1 MNQVV
6 SNCLILTSLLL
17 LPGSLVQAQT
27 ANPPKARYEMN
38 IGTVTGVG
46 GMSGGINSAM
56 SMMFGGKNKP
66 NHTLEL
72 RLGSRLA
79 PTGGS
84 ASADHFPS
92 AGSKLGKSLPLLTSA
107 RTIAEPSGRM
117 PEQFERPQGRL
128 LLFWGCGARAA
139 PGQPVVIDFARVA
152 AGQMPPGLFSTRVP
166 VETGP
171 TMTNSTT
178 YGHWPNQKSAKMP
191 DSNASLLGEH
201 RVAGNYT
208 PEMKFTLNQDFMGP
222 LNARSSSGPGGAT
235 NLSWNSVP
243 AATGY
248 YAWAM
253 GGKMTGEKMGDMVWW
268 SSSMSRDFGAGLWDW
283 LSPATVQR
291 LIADKTVM
299 PPTQTSCAIPAEV
312 KAAAPQFMMGN
323 LTAFGPEANF
333 AYPPKPETGVW
344 NPEWTARARY
354 RSTTS
359 LLMGEGVGGMG
370 SMGDLSGDDR
380 SGPPQEKPC
389 KPSLMGALLGNGC

>member
-1 MNQVV
+1 MNHIAAR
-6 SNCLILTSLLL
+6 SIMLTTLLL
-17 LPGSLVQAQT
+17 VSSNLTQAQSAKPPT
-27 ANPPKARYEMN
+27 AQYQMD
-38 IGTVTGVG
+38 IGTVTGFG
-46 GMSGGINSAM
+46 GMTGGLGSAM
-56 SMMFGGKNKP
+56 SMMFGGRNKP
-66 NHTLEL
+66 NHMLEL

-79 PTGGS
+79 PTGG
-84 ASADHFPS
+84 APSADHFPN
-92 AGSKLGKSLPLLTSA
+92 AGSKLGKSLPLLTPTRA
-107 RTIAEPSGRM
+107 TAEPAGRM

-128 LLFWGCGARAA
+128 LLFWGCGAKAG
-139 PGQPVVIDFARVA
+139 PGQPVVIDFATVA

-171 TMTNSTT
+171 TMDNSKT
-178 YGHWPNQKSAKMP
+178 YGHWPNQKSGKMP
-191 DSNASLLGEH
+191 DSNASILGEH

-208 PEMKFTLNQDFMGP
+208 PEMKFTLTQDFMGP
-222 LNARSSSGPGGAT
+222 LNARSSDATGGAT
-235 NLSWNSVP
+235 NLQWNSVP

-299 PPTQTSCAIPAEV
+299 PPSQTSCTIPAEV

-333 AYPPKPETGVW
+333 AYPPKPEKGVW

-359 LLMGEGVGGMG
+359 LLMGEGMGGMG
-370 SMGDLSGDDR
+370 DMSSDDR
-380 SGPPQEKPC
+380 SERSPKKPC
-389 KPSLMGALLGNGC
+389 KPSIMGTLLGNGC

>member
-1 MNQVV
+1 MNHIAAR
-6 SNCLILTSLLL
+6 SIMLTTLLL
-17 LPGSLVQAQT
+17 VSSNLTQAQS
-27 ANPPKARYEMN
+27 ANPPQARYEMD
-38 IGTVTGVG
+38 IGTVTGFG
-46 GMSGGINSAM
+46 GMTGGLGSAM

-66 NHTLEL
+66 NHMLEL

-79 PTGGS
+79 PAGG
-84 ASADHFPS
+84 APSADHFPN
-92 AGSKLGKSLPLLTSA
+92 AGSKLGKSLPLLTPA
-107 RTIAEPSGRM
+107 RETAEPSGRM

-128 LLFWGCGARAA
+128 LLFWGCGAKAG

-171 TMTNSTT
+171 TMDNSTT
-178 YGHWPNQKSAKMP
+178 YGHWPNQKSGKMP
-191 DSNASLLGEH
+191 DSSASILGEH

-208 PEMKFTLNQDFMGP
+208 PEMKFTLTQDFMGP
-222 LNARSSSGPGGAT
+222 LNASSSSGPGGAT

-243 AATGY
+243 TATGY

-283 LSPATVQR
+283 LSPATVRR

-299 PPTQTSCAIPAEV
+299 PPTQTSCTIPAEV

-333 AYPPKPETGVW
+333 AYPPKPEKGAW
-344 NPEWTARARY
+344 KPEWTARARY

-359 LLMGEGVGGMG
+359 LLMGEGMGGMG
-370 SMGDLSGDDR
+370 DMSSDDR
-380 SGPPQEKPC
+380 NERLQKKPC
-389 KPSLMGALLGNGC
+389 KPSLMGALLGKGC

>member
-1 MNQVV
+1 MNHIAAR
-6 SNCLILTSLLL
+6 SIMLATLLL
-17 LPGSLVQAQT
+17 VSSNLTQAQT
-27 ANPPKARYEMN
+27 ANPPTARYEMD
-38 IGTVTGVG
+38 IGTVTGFG
-46 GMSGGINSAM
+46 GMTGGIGSAM

-66 NHTLEL
+66 SHMLEL

-79 PTGGS
+79 PTDG
-84 ASADHFPS
+84 APNADHFPD
-92 AGSKLGKSLPLLTSA
+92 AALKLGKSLPLVTPAASTA
-107 RTIAEPSGRM
+107 TPSDYRM
-117 PEQFERPQGRL
+117 PENFERPQGRL
-128 LLFWGCGARAA
+128 LLFWGCGAKAG
-139 PGQPVVIDFARVA
+139 PGQPVVIDFAKVA
-152 AGQMPPGLFSTRVP
+152 AGQMPPDLFSSRVP

-171 TMTNSTT
+171 TMSNSKT
-178 YGHWPNQKSAKMP
+178 YGHWPNQKSGKMP

-208 PEMKFTLNQDFMGP
+208 PEMKFTLTQDFMGP
-222 LNARSSSGPGGAT
+222 LNAQSSSVAGGAT
-235 NLSWNSVP
+235 NLNWNSVP

-253 GGKMTGEKMGDMVWW
+253 GGKMTGNKMGDMVWW

-299 PPTQTSCAIPAEV
+299 PPSQTSCTIPAEV
-312 KAAAPQFMMGN
+312 TAAAPQFMMGN

-333 AYPPKPETGVW
+333 AYPPRSATGPW

-359 LLMGEGVGGMG
+359 LLMGEGMAGMG
-370 SMGDLSGDDR
+370 GLSGNDEHQQ
-380 SGPPQEKPC
+380 PKKKPC
-389 KPSLMGALLGNGC
+389 KPSLMGALIGKGC

>member
-1 MNQVV
+1 MNSIV
-6 SNCLILTSLLL
+6 STSILMTSLLL
-17 LPGSLVQAQT
+17 VSGSVTQAQT
-27 ANPPKARYEMN
+27 ASPPKAQYEMD
-38 IGTVTGVG
+38 IGTVTGFG
-46 GMSGGINSAM
+46 GMTGGMGNAI
-56 SMMFGGKNKP
+56 SMLFGGKGKP
-66 NHTLEL
+66 SHMLEL

-79 PTGGS
+79 PSGG
-84 ASADHFPS
+84 APSADHFPGP
-92 AGSKLGKSLPLLTSA
+92 ALKLGKSLPLTTPMAS
-107 RTIAEPSGRM
+107 TPEPSNRM

-128 LLFWGCGARAA
+128 LLFWGCGAQAG
-139 PGQPVVIDFARVA
+139 PGQPVVIDFARIA
-152 AGQMPPGLFSTRVP
+152 AGQMPPDLFSARVP

-171 TMTNSTT
+171 IMANSRT

-191 DSNASLLGEH
+191 DGNASIVGEH

-208 PEMKFTLNQDFMGP
+208 PEMKFALTQDFMGP
-222 LNARSSSGPGGAT
+222 LNAQSSSTAAGAI
-235 NLSWNSVP
+235 NLAWNSVS

-248 YAWAM
+248 YAWTM

-299 PPTQTSCAIPAEV
+299 PPTQTSCTIPAEV
-312 KAAAPQFMMGN
+312 RAAAPQFMMGN

-333 AYPPKPETGVW
+333 AYPPRPATGVW

-359 LLMGEGVGGMG
+359 LLIGEGMGAMGEM
-370 SMGDLSGDDR
+370 SGNDESDQPR
-380 SGPPQEKPC
+380 RKPC
-389 KPSLMGALLGNGC
+389 KPSLMGAVLGKTC

>member
-1 MNQVV
+1 MNHIAAR
-6 SNCLILTSLLL
+6 SIMLTTLLL
-17 LPGSLVQAQT
+17 VSSNLTQAQSAKPPT
-27 ANPPKARYEMN
+27 AQYQMD
-38 IGTVTGVG
+38 IGTVTGFG
-46 GMSGGINSAM
+46 GMTGGLGSAM

-66 NHTLEL
+66 NHMLEL

-79 PTGGS
+79 PTGG
-84 ASADHFPS
+84 APSADHFPN
-92 AGSKLGKSLPLLTSA
+92 AGSKLGKSLPLLTPTRA
-107 RTIAEPSGRM
+107 TAEPSGRM

-128 LLFWGCGARAA
+128 LLFWGCGAKAG

-171 TMTNSTT
+171 TMDNSKT
-178 YGHWPNQKSAKMP
+178 YGHWPNQKSGKMP
-191 DSNASLLGEH
+191 DSNASILGEH

-208 PEMKFTLNQDFMGP
+208 PEMKFTLTQDFMGP
-222 LNARSSSGPGGAT
+222 LNARSSDATGGAT
-235 NLSWNSVP
+235 NLQWNSVP

-253 GGKMTGEKMGDMVWW
+253 GGKMTGEKMGDMVWC

-299 PPTQTSCAIPAEV
+299 PPSQTSCTIPAEV

-333 AYPPKPETGVW
+333 AYPPKPEKGVW

-359 LLMGEGVGGMG
+359 LLMGEGMGGMG
-370 SMGDLSGDDR
+370 DMSSDDR
-380 SGPPQEKPC
+380 SERSPKKPC
-389 KPSLMGALLGNGC
+389 KPSIMGTLLGNGC

>member
-1 MNQVV
+1 MNHIAAR
-6 SNCLILTSLLL
+6 SITLATLLL
-17 LPGSLVQAQT
+17 VSSNLTQAQT
-27 ANPPKARYEMN
+27 ANPPKAQYQMD
-38 IGTVTGVG
+38 IGTVTGFG
-46 GMSGGINSAM
+46 GMTGGLGSAM

-66 NHTLEL
+66 NHMLEL

-79 PTGGS
+79 PTAG
-84 ASADHFPS
+84 APSADHFPN
-92 AGSKLGKSLPLLTSA
+92 AGSKLGKSLPLLTPT
-107 RTIAEPSGRM
+107 RTTAEPSGRM

-128 LLFWGCGARAA
+128 LLFWGCGAKAG

-152 AGQMPPGLFSTRVP
+152 AGQMPPNLFSTRVP

-171 TMTNSTT
+171 TMDNSKT
-178 YGHWPNQKSAKMP
+178 YGQWPNQKSGKMP
-191 DSNASLLGEH
+191 DSNASIVGEH

-208 PEMKFTLNQDFMGP
+208 PEMKFTLSQDFMGP
-222 LNARSSSGPGGAT
+222 LNASSSSGPGGAT

-283 LSPATVQR
+283 LSPATVRR

-299 PPTQTSCAIPAEV
+299 PPTQTSCTIPAEV

-333 AYPPKPETGVW
+333 AYPPKPEKGVW

-359 LLMGEGVGGMG
+359 LLMGEGMGGMG
-370 SMGDLSGDDR
+370 DMSGDDR
-380 SGPPQEKPC
+380 NERPQNKPC
-389 KPSLMGALLGNGC
+389 KPSIMGALLGKGC

>member
-1 MNQVV
+1 MNPIV
-6 SNCLILTSLLL
+6 SNSAILTSLLL
-17 LPGSLVQAQT
+17 MSGSLAEAQT
-27 ANPPKARYEMN
+27 ASPPKAQYEMD

-46 GMSGGINSAM
+46 GMTGGMGSAM
-56 SMMFGGKNKP
+56 SMMFGGKAKP
-66 NHTLEL
+66 VRTLEL

-79 PTGGS
+79 PTGGA
-84 ASADHFPS
+84 ASADHFPD
-92 AGSKLGKSLPLLTSA
+92 AGLRLGKSLPLTTPATS
-107 RTIAEPSGRM
+107 TPEPSERL

-128 LLFWGCGARAA
+128 LLFWGCGAKAG
-139 PGQPVVIDFARVA
+139 PGQPVVIDFAKVA

-166 VETGP
+166 VESSLTR
-171 TMTNSTT
+171 TNSKT
-178 YGHWPNQKSAKMP
+178 YGSWPNQKSGKMP
-191 DSNASLLGEH
+191 DSNASILGEH

-222 LNARSSSGPGGAT
+222 LNAQTSSAVGGAI
-235 NLSWNSVP
+235 NLNWNNVS

-299 PPTQTSCAIPAEV
+299 PPTQTSCTIPAEV
-312 KAAAPQFMMGN
+312 KAAAPQFTMGN

-333 AYPPKPETGVW
+333 AYPPRPAKGVW

-359 LLMGEGVGGMG
+359 LLMGEGMAGMG
-370 SMGDLSGDDR
+370 DMFSDENSER
-380 SGPPQEKPC
+380 PKKKPC
-389 KPSLMGALLGNGC
+389 KPSMMGALLGKSC